1 MTANLMK
8 GFALL
13 THCRGAVL
21 FREKRVMRW
30 LESDALGKE
39 VGPSP
44 IAWRRSLAQKHPEG
58 PFGDRRERPISD
70 DPRNAGGQVHIT
82 KFECALMDPFYFTQ
96 GYFVFKASIF

>member
-44 IAWRRSLAQKHPEG
+44 IAWRRSIRKG
-58 PFGDRRERPISD
+58 PLGIAERGPSLTIHGMQ
-70 DPRNAGGQVHIT
+70 AGR
-82 KFECALMDPFYFTQ
+82 FTSPSLS
-96 GYFVFKASIF
+96 VL